1 MKIARNVAA
10 SGRSGEWYQP
20 FPAPSLRE
28 LARPK
33 GVTEGVSFDGCS
45 GPMVI
50 RTPLL
55 ALKFLSFY
63 VHRSTLPQSA
73 TLTAPS
79 RREPGRAAPFIRVLA
94 NIRGWRA
101 IFIAPT
107 VGSID
112 AKKPRLLARL
122 FVLCWH
128 YLSSRQVTLQV
139 LSAQMSLTA
148 VFGMGT
154 GGPSSQSIPTMSDEV
169 LPHPLLC
176 QSPRSALTSSFLLAS
191 CEKLV
196 TRTGFEPMLKA

>member
-1 MKIARNVAA
+1 MFFQK
-10 SGRSGEWYQP
+10 S
-20 FPAPSLRE
+20 PAP
-28 LARPK
+28 RPWFPPYI
-33 GVTEGVSFDGCS
+33 VTGRVRALTYWYRDGSVSVRRHS
-45 GPMVI
+45 
-50 RTPLL
+50 TPLPR
-55 ALKFLSFY
+55 FPPY
-63 VHRSTLPQSA
+63 IVT
-73 TLTAPS
+73 
-79 RREPGRAAPFIRVLA
+79 GRVR
-94 NIRGWRA
+94 
-101 IFIAPT
+101 APT
-107 VGSID
+107 CRYSVGSVIVCVTY
-112 AKKPRLLARL
+112 AKKPRRLARL

-176 QSPRSALTSSFLLAS
+176 QSPRSALTTSFLLAS

>member
-1 MKIARNVAA
+1 MDFTIQR
-10 SGRSGEWYQP
+10 G
-20 FPAPSLRE
+20 
-28 LARPK
+28 
-33 GVTEGVSFDGCS
+33 
-45 GPMVI
+45 
-50 RTPLL
+50 
-55 ALKFLSFY
+55 
-63 VHRSTLPQSA
+63 TLPQSA
-73 TLTAPS
+73 LSGCQLPQGGS
-79 RREPGRAAPFIRVLA
+79 WEWLHHSPGYSLKSNVAGDFHRPYESSGEVRFYRSCGA
-94 NIRGWRA
+94 
-101 IFIAPT
+101 
-107 VGSID
+107 D

-122 FVLCWH
+122 FYLCWH